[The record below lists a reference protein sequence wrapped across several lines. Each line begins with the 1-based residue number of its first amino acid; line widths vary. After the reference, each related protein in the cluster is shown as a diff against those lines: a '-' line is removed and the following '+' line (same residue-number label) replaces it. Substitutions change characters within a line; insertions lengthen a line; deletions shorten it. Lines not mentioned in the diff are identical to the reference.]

1 MNLLWFPLGS
11 SYYLQ
16 MFSLAACPRPA
27 AAMAAE
33 LTSGELSHGSSIGN
47 GVLAENPSMQNKDVK
62 CISKIHTE
70 VFGFRDLRV
79 ARLRSLLGAA
89 VLKRTSCIV

>member
-1 MNLLWFPLGS
+1 
-11 SYYLQ
+11 
-16 MFSLAACPRPA
+16 
-27 AAMAAE
+27 MAAE

>member
-1 MNLLWFPLGS
+1 
-11 SYYLQ
+11 